1 MGQNDAAPYQEIAAA
16 QHGVVGRTQ
25 LVRAG
30 LSAARVQRW
39 VSGGR
44 LVPLHAGVYLV
55 AGAPHTP
62 MARLVAACL
71 AVDGVAS
78 HGSAGWLL
86 ALRDCALDEI
96 HVTVDVL
103 RRFAPQGVHLHR
115 STDLERTDLLLVEGI
130 ACTGVERTL
139 LDLGLT
145 LGPRRLDRVA
155 EDAVRRGLTTWDAVL
170 TTFLRHARRGR
181 GGTAAMRK
189 VLDERALLDPRLES
203 RLETEFW
210 RLLAAAGVRAPTPQV
225 EVFDGA
231 GFVARV
237 DFAYA
242 DLMIAIEL
250 DGKAFHLTSEA
261 FEADREKRQRLRAAG
276 WIVLELTWDM
286 VVRRPEY
293 VITVVRKALA
303 SRMAA

>member
-1 MGQNDAAPYQEIAAA
+1 
-16 QHGVVGRTQ
+16 
-25 LVRAG
+25 
-30 LSAARVQRW
+30 
-39 VSGGR
+39 
-44 LVPLHAGVYLV
+44 
-55 AGAPHTP
+55 
-62 MARLVAACL
+62 
-71 AVDGVAS
+71 
-78 HGSAGWLL
+78 
-86 ALRDCALDEI
+86 
-96 HVTVDVL
+96 
-103 RRFAPQGVHLHR
+103 
-115 STDLERTDLLLVEGI
+115 
-130 ACTGVERTL
+130 
-139 LDLGLT
+139 
-145 LGPRRLDRVA
+145 
-155 EDAVRRGLTTWDAVL
+155 
-170 TTFLRHARRGR
+170 
-181 GGTAAMRK
+181 MRK